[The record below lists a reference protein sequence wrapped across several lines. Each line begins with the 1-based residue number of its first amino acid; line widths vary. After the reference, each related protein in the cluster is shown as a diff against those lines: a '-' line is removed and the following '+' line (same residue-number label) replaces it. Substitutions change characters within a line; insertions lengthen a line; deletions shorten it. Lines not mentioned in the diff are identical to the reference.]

1 MSDAGTCGQ
10 GLAMHS
16 ALPERIAEL
25 IASLAE
31 TLEAHVPSIDGSD
44 DAGRQ
49 EALAYTS
56 LAKQYREIA
65 YQLARAATEMRG
77 YVDLPMANHH
87 DDVLLRAETF
97 QPFRNYVDVE
107 RALLELLRQELERD
121 EQLVAAVDRMST

>member
-1 MSDAGTCGQ
+1 MSDVGTCGQ

-25 IASLAE
+25 IAQLAA
-31 TLEAHVPSIDGSD
+31 TLEAHLPSIDASD
-44 DAGRQ
+44 DAGNQ
-49 EALAYTS
+49 EGRAYSS
-56 LAKQYREIA
+56 LARQYREIA

-87 DDVLLRAETF
+87 DDVLLRSETF